1 MDPPP
6 SHCSSLKV
14 LEVCHVSPPPNSAPE
29 TILPL
34 TYIDIPYL
42 MRPASELLLFFNL
55 SIQTNDFMDT
65 LLPKIKDSLSLT
77 LQHFPSLAGNLEWS
91 PGSDKPLIRY
101 TNGDYVPVT
110 VAESSLN
117 FNHLS
122 SYNARDPQELKLLI
136 PPMTSPTKQAPSFA
150 IQITLFPTSGFSM
163 SIVTNHAVMDGRSA
177 ALFVSSWA
185 SVSRSGIDGYEGPL
199 PSYDRAEV
207 KGPSG
212 IEELFIDQ
220 LVKFVRSKSMSEH
233 DMNNWVLLSKSV
245 EPSEGAVFK
254 TFELSVAD
262 ISKLKKTIL
271 DAQNKVISTGN
282 ETTPLLLNPSR
293 FEVVCAYTWICLTK
307 ADMELKASNDSHDE
321 TTTIIFSVDYR
332 SRSNPP
338 LPSNYFGNC
347 AVSIRVTAKKNEILG
362 EGGVVAA
369 VRKIRSEIKGLGET
383 IEMNLKQRAARLI
396 SSTPER
402 FRVIAGSTQFAFY
415 KLDFGWGRP
424 CKIDYLS
431 IVTSGALFFSD
442 SRKDE
447 GGIEISLVRSK
458 KVMEAFGFSFA
469 NVLESLVH

>member
-6 SHCSSLKV
+6 SHSSSLKV

-42 MRPASELLLFFNL
+42 LRPPSELLLFFSL
-55 SIQTNDFMDT
+55 SIQTDDFMDT
-65 LLPKIKDSLSLT
+65 LLPKIKHSFSLA
-77 LQHFPSLAGNLEWS
+77 LQHFAPLAGNLEWS

-101 TNGDYVPVT
+101 TNGDYVQVT
-110 VAESSLN
+110 IAESSLN

-122 SYNARDPQELKLLI
+122 SYNARDPQELKLLV
-136 PPMTSPTKQAPSFA
+136 PPMSSSTKQVPSKA
-150 IQITLFPTSGFSM
+150 IQITLFPNSGFTM

-177 ALFVSSWA
+177 AHFVSLWA
-185 SVSRSGIDGYEGPL
+185 TICRSGIDGYEGPF
-199 PSYDRAEV
+199 PSYDRTLV

-212 IEELFIDQ
+212 IEEHFIEE
-220 LVKFVRSKSMSEH
+220 LVKFIRSMSMSEH
-233 DMNNWVLLSKSV
+233 DMNNWLSLAKRA
-245 EPSEGAVFK
+245 ETLEDAVFT
-254 TFELSVAD
+254 TFELSLAN
-262 ISKLKKTIL
+262 ISKLKQMIL
-271 DAQNKVISTGN
+271 DTQNKMISTGN

-293 FEVVCAYTWICLTK
+293 FEVASAYTWICLTK
-307 ADMELKASNDSHDE
+307 ADMQVRASNSDDE
-321 TTTIIFSVDYR
+321 TTTIIVSADYR

-347 AVSIRVTAKKNEILG
+347 SVSIRVTAKKNEILG
-362 EGGVVAA
+362 EGGIVAA

-383 IEMNLKQRAARLI
+383 IEVNLKHRAARMM
-396 SSTPER
+396 SSGPEQ
-402 FRVIAGSTQFAFY
+402 FRTIAGSTQFAFY

-424 CKIDYLS
+424 CKVDYLS
-431 IVTSGALFFSD
+431 IVTSGALFFAD

-458 KVMEAFGFSFA
+458 KVMEAFRFSFA
-469 NVLESLVH
+469 NVLGSLVH